1 MNLLLTL
8 LFFNI
13 LVSTA
18 WAQKPRENFRTGLH
32 QEAPRT
38 SSSNGI
44 DGRASP
50 TKKVPEHRTNG
61 QRKGDATATVNP
73 LVAGK
78 GQCLVNGMIM
88 YNGAAWSPQQC
99 TICVCDQGKKVCEP
113 LDCEEDIT
121 CPGGKLQIPPGEC
134 CPICVKTE
142 TTHVPLVSAPTLN
155 QRKVTT
161 QKHKEVKK
169 DTKQIKVKG
178 DPTKIMSQ
186 PALGDPTKITSR
198 PALGDPTKITSR
210 PALGDPTKI
219 TSRLALGDPTKI
231 TSRPA
236 LGDPTKITSRPA
248 LGDPTKITSRP
259 ALGDP
264 TKITS
269 RPALGDPT
277 KITSRPALGD
287 PTKITSRPTLG
298 PNTTTNIN
306 TVTVKP
312 PKSKKTPSVNRSA
325 DVTQWKSITKKE
337 INNRKQE
344 TNVQKK
350 GVTLPNP
357 KKEANGEKNSDVEV
371 KPRDKTIKK
380 EVTQISSAKKPKM
393 PNVETKAKQE
403 DTKLLPSTPTM
414 PSAPSWIRP
423 TLPHIPSLPSGC
435 LLSEFTIACANTKMT
450 YLPLMTDPGL
460 KTLYLAENEISKLPA
475 RAFAGLPNLEWL
487 DLSKNKLDDSGLSHD
502 VFKNLTKLKR
512 LNLDGNRLTG
522 LPQLPAS
529 VQELKVN
536 DNKLLELNRH
546 SFRGLGNLLNL
557 EMEGNGFHDGNVS
570 PMSFKPLKKLIYLRL
585 NRNHFRAIPSGLPT
599 TIQELHLDN
608 NRIEV
613 VSEGILNK
621 TLNLSVIVLSNNR
634 LQEDRIAPRAWIHLM
649 NVESLDLS
657 HNRLVHVPSFLPRG
671 AKQVILHHN
680 QIELIPGYVFAHM
693 KPGLEFLHLSH
704 NNLRDDGV
712 HAVSFFGLYKSLN
725 ELLLDNNQFLS
736 IPRGILNL
744 KSLQVLRLSFNKIR
758 YVPLNSIC
766 DTRISEDSNLV
777 SVHLENN
784 YINRRLIPP
793 TALSCIKTY
802 YSVILRPQHEE
813 YEDEE
818 Y

>member
-8 LFFNI
+8 LVFNI
-13 LVSTA
+13 LVSTG
-18 WAQKPRENFRTGLH
+18 WAQKSRENFRTGLR
-32 QEAPRT
+32 QEAQRT
-38 SSSNGI
+38 SNVIEDRSS
-44 DGRASP
+44 S
-50 TKKVPEHRTNG
+50 TKKVPEHRTTD
-61 QRKGDATATVNP
+61 QRRGDRAVTGSP
-73 LVAGK
+73 LAAGK

-121 CPGGKLQIPPGEC
+121 CLGGKLQIPPGEC
-134 CPICVKTE
+134 CPVCVKTE
-142 TTHVPLVSAPTLN
+142 TTHVPLVSAATLN
-155 QRKVTT
+155 QRKVTM
-161 QKHKEVKK
+161 QKHKDVKK
-169 DTKQIKVKG
+169 DTKLMKVKG
-178 DPTKIMSQ
+178 EPTKI
-186 PALGDPTKITSR
+186 ISR
-198 PALGDPTKITSR
+198 PALGSNATM
-210 PALGDPTKI
+210 
-219 TSRLALGDPTKI
+219 
-231 TSRPA
+231 
-236 LGDPTKITSRPA
+236 
-248 LGDPTKITSRP
+248 
-259 ALGDP
+259 
-264 TKITS
+264 
-269 RPALGDPT
+269 
-277 KITSRPALGD
+277 
-287 PTKITSRPTLG
+287 
-298 PNTTTNIN
+298 NIN
-306 TVTVKP
+306 AATLTS
-312 PKSKKTPSVNRSA
+312 PKSRKTPVNQGISPA
-325 DVTQWKSITKKE
+325 KKE

-350 GVTLPNP
+350 QVTLSNP
-357 KKEANGEKNSDVEV
+357 KKEANREKNSHVEGLKTPEKKQPTEV
-371 KPRDKTIKK
+371 KPKDKAIKK
-380 EVTQISSAKKPKM
+380 GATQILSTMKPKM
-393 PNVETKAKQE
+393 SNVETKTKQE
-403 DTKLLPSTPTM
+403 DIELFPSTPTM
-414 PSAPSWIRP
+414 PSVPSFIRP

-435 LLSEFTIACANTKMT
+435 LLSEFTIACANTRMT

-475 RAFAGLPNLEWL
+475 RAFAGLPNLDWL
-487 DLSKNKLDDSGLSHD
+487 DLSKNKLDDSGLSND

-512 LNLDGNRLTG
+512 LNLDGNRLTV

-536 DNKLLELNRH
+536 DNKLLELNQH

-570 PMSFKPLKKLIYLRL
+570 PMTFKPLKKLIYLRL

-621 TLNLSVIVLSNNR
+621 TLNLSIIVMSNNQ

-657 HNRLVHVPSFLPRG
+657 HNRLVHVPSFLPCG

-704 NNLRDDGV
+704 NHLRDDGV

-725 ELLLDNNQFLS
+725 ELLLDNNYFQS

>member
-8 LFFNI
+8 LI
-13 LVSTA
+13 LSSLGTPG
-18 WAQKPRENFRTGLH
+18 WAQRSRGKFSTGLH
-32 QEAPRT
+32 QESPKT
-38 SSSNGI
+38 GNSNLVEDMSSSL
-44 DGRASP
+44 
-50 TKKVPEHRTNG
+50 TKKVPEHSSTR
-61 QRKGDATATVNP
+61 QRKGDAATMGGP

-99 TICVCDQGKKVCEP
+99 TICVCDHGKKVCEP

-121 CPGGKLQIPPGEC
+121 CPAGKLQIPPGEC
-134 CPICVKTE
+134 CPVCVKTE
-142 TTHVPLVSAPTLN
+142 TTQVPLESAATFN
-155 QRKVTT
+155 QAKVTA

-169 DTKQIKVKG
+169 DTKRMKVGG
-178 DPTKIMSQ
+178 DTASV
-186 PALGDPTKITSR
+186 TSR
-198 PALGDPTKITSR
+198 PVPGL
-210 PALGDPTKI
+210 
-219 TSRLALGDPTKI
+219 
-231 TSRPA
+231 
-236 LGDPTKITSRPA
+236 
-248 LGDPTKITSRP
+248 
-259 ALGDP
+259 
-264 TKITS
+264 
-269 RPALGDPT
+269 
-277 KITSRPALGD
+277 
-287 PTKITSRPTLG
+287 
-298 PNTTTNIN
+298 NTTVNIN
-306 TVTVKP
+306 PTATKP
-312 PKSKKTPSVNRSA
+312 PKSKKTPANNNRLV
-325 DVTQWKSITKKE
+325 DGTQWKSPVKKE

-344 TNVQKK
+344 TIVPKK
-350 GVTLPNP
+350 EVTLLKP
-357 KKEANGEKNSDVEV
+357 KKEANGEKNSDVEGV
-371 KPRDKTIKK
+371 KTPQKKQPTEEKSRNKAIKK
-380 EVTQISSAKKPKM
+380 GGSQILSTKKPKTPPM
-393 PNVETKAKQE
+393 ETTQKN
-403 DTKLLPSTPTM
+403 DDIKLLPTTPTM
-414 PSAPSWIRP
+414 PSVPSFIRP
-423 TLPHIPSLPSGC
+423 TLPQIPSLPNGC
-435 LLSEFTIACANTKMT
+435 LLSESTIACANTKMT

-460 KTLYLAENEISKLPA
+460 KVLYLAENEISKLPA

-487 DLSKNKLDDSGLSHD
+487 DLSKNKLDDSGLSYD
-502 VFKNLTKLKR
+502 VFKNSTKLKR
-512 LNLDGNRLTG
+512 LNLDGNHLTV
-522 LPQLPAS
+522 LPQLPTS
-529 VQELKVN
+529 LQELKVN

-570 PMSFKPLKKLIYLRL
+570 PMTFKPLKKLIYLRF
-585 NRNHFRAIPSGLPT
+585 NRNHFRAIPSGLPP

-621 TLNLSVIVLSNNR
+621 TLNLSIIVLSNNR
-634 LQEDRIAPRAWIHLM
+634 LQEDRFAPRAWIHLM

-671 AKQVILHHN
+671 VKQLILHHN

-704 NNLRDDGV
+704 NRLRDDSV

-725 ELLLDNNQFLS
+725 ELLLDNNYFQS

-802 YSVILRPQHEE
+802 YSVILRPQHDEF
-813 YEDEE
+813 EDEE

>member
-1 MNLLLTL
+1 MNLILTL
-8 LFFNI
+8 LAFNI
-13 LVSTA
+13 LVSTG
-18 WAQKPRENFRTGLH
+18 WAQKSRENFRTGLR
-32 QEAPRT
+32 QEAQRT
-38 SSSNGI
+38 SNIIEERS
-44 DGRASP
+44 SP
-50 TKKVPEHRTNG
+50 TKMVPEHKTTG
-61 QRKGDATATVNP
+61 QRRGDAAATSSP

-134 CPICVKTE
+134 CPVCVKT
-142 TTHVPLVSAPTLN
+142 
-155 QRKVTT
+155 
-161 QKHKEVKK
+161 
-169 DTKQIKVKG
+169 
-178 DPTKIMSQ
+178 
-186 PALGDPTKITSR
+186 
-198 PALGDPTKITSR
+198 
-210 PALGDPTKI
+210 
-219 TSRLALGDPTKI
+219 
-231 TSRPA
+231 
-236 LGDPTKITSRPA
+236 
-248 LGDPTKITSRP
+248 
-259 ALGDP
+259 
-264 TKITS
+264 
-269 RPALGDPT
+269 
-277 KITSRPALGD
+277 
-287 PTKITSRPTLG
+287 
-298 PNTTTNIN
+298 
-306 TVTVKP
+306 
-312 PKSKKTPSVNRSA
+312 
-325 DVTQWKSITKKE
+325 
-337 INNRKQE
+337 
-344 TNVQKK
+344 
-350 GVTLPNP
+350 
-357 KKEANGEKNSDVEV
+357 V
-371 KPRDKTIKK
+371 KPRDKAIKK
-380 EVTQISSAKKPKM
+380 GATQILSTMKPKM
-393 PNVETKAKQE
+393 PNVETKNKQE
-403 DTKLLPSTPTM
+403 DIKLLPSTPTM
-414 PSAPSWIRP
+414 PSVPSFIRP

-435 LLSEFTIACANTKMT
+435 LLSEFTIACANTKMS

-487 DLSKNKLDDSGLSHD
+487 DLSKNKLDDSGLSND

-512 LNLDGNRLTG
+512 LNLDGNRLTV
-522 LPQLPAS
+522 LPLLPTS

-557 EMEGNGFHDGNVS
+557 EMEGNEFHDGNVS
-570 PMSFKPLKKLIYLRL
+570 PMTFKPLKKLIYLRL

-704 NNLRDDGV
+704 NHLRDDGV

-725 ELLLDNNQFLS
+725 ELLLDNNNFQS

-766 DTRISEDSNLV
+766 DTRISQDSNLV

>member
-8 LFFNI
+8 LVFSI
-13 LVSTA
+13 LGSTA
-18 WAQKPRENFRTGLH
+18 WAQKSRGKLRIGLH
-32 QEAPRT
+32 QDAPRASNSNLVDR
-38 SSSNGI
+38 SSPN
-44 DGRASP
+44 
-50 TKKVPEHRTNG
+50 KKVPEPRTTR
-61 QRKGDATATVNP
+61 QKKGDAEVMGSP

-113 LDCEEDIT
+113 LDCEEEMT
-121 CPGGKLQIPPGEC
+121 CPAGKLQVPPGEC
-134 CPICVKTE
+134 CPVCVKTE
-142 TTHVPLVSAPTLN
+142 TTQVPLTSASTVN
-155 QRKVTT
+155 QGKLTA
-161 QKHKEVKK
+161 QKNKDVKK
-169 DTKQIKVKG
+169 DIKQMKVKG
-178 DPTKIMSQ
+178 ETARITSK
-186 PALGDPTKITSR
+186 PALG
-198 PALGDPTKITSR
+198 L
-210 PALGDPTKI
+210 
-219 TSRLALGDPTKI
+219 
-231 TSRPA
+231 
-236 LGDPTKITSRPA
+236 
-248 LGDPTKITSRP
+248 
-259 ALGDP
+259 
-264 TKITS
+264 
-269 RPALGDPT
+269 
-277 KITSRPALGD
+277 
-287 PTKITSRPTLG
+287 
-298 PNTTTNIN
+298 NTTRNIN
-306 TVTVKP
+306 TTAIKP
-312 PKSKKTPSVNRSA
+312 PKSKKIPAINRLV
-325 DVTQWKSITKKE
+325 DVALWKSPAKKE

-344 TNVQKK
+344 TNIQKK
-350 GVTLPNP
+350 EVTLVKP
-357 KKEANGEKNSDVEV
+357 KKEANGEKNADAEGL
-371 KPRDKTIKK
+371 KNHQKKQPTQEKTRNKAIKK
-380 EVTQISSAKKPKM
+380 VESQIPSTKKPKTPHM
-393 PNVETKAKQE
+393 ETNNKRVDIE
-403 DTKLLPSTPTM
+403 LSTPTM
-414 PSAPSWIRP
+414 PSVPLFIHP
-423 TLPHIPSLPSGC
+423 TLHHIPSLPSGC

-450 YLPLMTDPGL
+450 YLPLMTDSGL
-460 KTLYLAENEISKLPA
+460 KTLYLAENEITKLPA
-475 RAFAGLPNLEWL
+475 RAFTGLPNLEWL
-487 DLSKNKLDDSGLSHD
+487 DLSKNKLDDSGLSYD

-512 LNLDGNRLTG
+512 LNLDGNHLTA
-522 LPQLPAS
+522 LPQLPPS
-529 VQELKVN
+529 LQELKVN

-546 SFRGLGNLLNL
+546 SFRGLGNLLTL

-570 PMSFKPLKKLIYLRL
+570 PLTFKPLKKLIYLRFD
-585 NRNHFRAIPSGLPT
+585 RNHFRAIPSGLPA

-621 TLNLSVIVLSNNR
+621 TLNLSIIVLSNNR

-671 AKQVILHHN
+671 VKQLILHHN

-704 NNLRDDGV
+704 NHLRDDGV

-725 ELLLDNNQFLS
+725 ELLLDNNNFQS

-744 KSLQVLRLSFNKIR
+744 KSLQALRLSFNKIR
-758 YVPLNSIC
+758 YVPINSIC

-802 YSVILRPQHEE
+802 FSVILRPQHEE

>member
-8 LFFNI
+8 LVFNI
-13 LVSTA
+13 LVSTGG
-18 WAQKPRENFRTGLH
+18 AQKSRENFRTGLR
-32 QEAPRT
+32 QEAQRT
-38 SSSNGI
+38 SNSNVI
-44 DGRASP
+44 KDRSSP
-50 TKKVPEHRTNG
+50 TKKVPEHRTTG
-61 QRKGDATATVNP
+61 QRRGDAAVTGSP

-134 CPICVKTE
+134 CPVCVKT
-142 TTHVPLVSAPTLN
+142 ATLN
-155 QRKVTT
+155 QRKVTM

-169 DTKQIKVKG
+169 DTKQMKVK
-178 DPTKIMSQ
+178 
-186 PALGDPTKITSR
+186 GDPTKITSR
-198 PALGDPTKITSR
+198 PD
-210 PALGDPTKI
+210 
-219 TSRLALGDPTKI
+219 
-231 TSRPA
+231 
-236 LGDPTKITSRPA
+236 
-248 LGDPTKITSRP
+248 
-259 ALGDP
+259 
-264 TKITS
+264 
-269 RPALGDPT
+269 
-277 KITSRPALGD
+277 
-287 PTKITSRPTLG
+287 LG
-298 PNTTTNIN
+298 PNKTPNIN
-306 TVTVKP
+306 IATIKP
-312 PKSKKTPSVNRSA
+312 SKSRKTPVNGLA
-325 DVTQWKSITKKE
+325 DVTQEKSPAKKE

-350 GVTLPNP
+350 GVTLSNP
-357 KKEANGEKNSDVEV
+357 KKEANGEKNSDVEGLKTPEKKQPTEV
-371 KPRDKTIKK
+371 KTRDKAIKK
-380 EVTQISSAKKPKM
+380 GTTQIPSTMKPKM
-393 PNVETKAKQE
+393 PNVETKNKQE
-403 DTKLLPSTPTM
+403 DMELSPSTPTM
-414 PSAPSWIRP
+414 PSVPSFIRP

-487 DLSKNKLDDSGLSHD
+487 DLSKNKLDDSGLSND

-512 LNLDGNRLTG
+512 LNLDGNGLTV

-546 SFRGLGNLLNL
+546 SFRGLGNLLTL

-570 PMSFKPLKKLIYLRL
+570 PMTFKPLKKLIYLRL

-704 NNLRDDGV
+704 NHLRDDGV

-725 ELLLDNNQFLS
+725 ELLLDNNYFQS

-766 DTRISEDSNLV
+766 DTRISQDSNLV

-793 TALSCIKTY
+793 TALSCIRTY

>member
-8 LFFNI
+8 LVFSI
-13 LVSTA
+13 LGSA
-18 WAQKPRENFRTGLH
+18 GWAQKSREKFSTGLL
-32 QEAPRT
+32 QETRKTSNANLVEQR
-38 SSSNGI
+38 SSS
-44 DGRASP
+44 
-50 TKKVPEHRTNG
+50 TKKVPDHSTTR
-61 QRKGDATATVNP
+61 QRKGDAALMGSP

-121 CPGGKLQIPPGEC
+121 CPTGKLQIPPGEC

-142 TTHVPLVSAPTLN
+142 TTQVPLESATSLN
-155 QRKVTT
+155 QGKVTV
-161 QKHKEVKK
+161 QKIKDVKK
-169 DTKQIKVKG
+169 ETKQMKVKG
-178 DPTKIMSQ
+178 DTARTTP
-186 PALGDPTKITSR
+186 R
-198 PALGDPTKITSR
+198 PALG
-210 PALGDPTKI
+210 L
-219 TSRLALGDPTKI
+219 
-231 TSRPA
+231 
-236 LGDPTKITSRPA
+236 
-248 LGDPTKITSRP
+248 
-259 ALGDP
+259 
-264 TKITS
+264 
-269 RPALGDPT
+269 
-277 KITSRPALGD
+277 
-287 PTKITSRPTLG
+287 
-298 PNTTTNIN
+298 NTTMNIN
-306 TVTVKP
+306 TTAIKP
-312 PKSKKTPSVNRSA
+312 PKSKKTPAINRPV
-325 DVTQWKSITKKE
+325 DVTQWKSPSKKE

-350 GVTLPNP
+350 GVVLLKP
-357 KKEANGEKNSDVEV
+357 KKEANGEKASDTE
-371 KPRDKTIKK
+371 DLKTLQKK
-380 EVTQISSAKKPKM
+380 QPTEEKTQSKATKKGASQIPNTKKPKTSLM
-393 PNVETKAKQE
+393 ETN
-403 DTKLLPSTPTM
+403 TKDKVIELLPPTPTIDSI
-414 PSAPSWIRP
+414 PSFIRP
-423 TLPHIPSLPSGC
+423 GPHHIPSLPSGC
-435 LLSEFTIACANTKMT
+435 LLAEFTIACANTKMT
-450 YLPLMTDPGL
+450 YLPLMTDLGL

-487 DLSKNKLDDSGLSHD
+487 DLSKNKLDDSGLSYD

-512 LNLDGNRLTG
+512 LNLDGNHLTV

-529 VQELKVN
+529 LQELKVN
-536 DNKLLELNRH
+536 DNKLLELNQH
-546 SFRGLGNLLNL
+546 SFRGLGSLLTL
-557 EMEGNGFHDGNVS
+557 EMEGNGFHDGNVN
-570 PMSFKPLKKLIYLRL
+570 PLTFKPLKKLIYLRL
-585 NRNHFRAIPSGLPT
+585 NRNQFRAIPSGLPA

-621 TLNLSVIVLSNNR
+621 TLNLSTIVLSNNR

-657 HNRLVHVPSFLPRG
+657 NNRLVHVPSFLPRG
-671 AKQVILHHN
+671 IKQLILHHN

-704 NNLRDDGV
+704 NHLRDDGV

-725 ELLLDNNQFLS
+725 ELLLDNNYFQS

-777 SVHLENN
+777 SVHLEHNF
-784 YINRRLIPP
+784 INRRYIPP

-802 YSVILRPQHEE
+802 YSVILRPQHDE